1 MLHRVKEGGRT
12 GLKDFARDLN
22 PPPKAPAPVTST
34 DPERITPADIFRR
47 RTVRRP
53 ELRKLVPL
61 SDTTIYELE
70 QKGEFPQRFY
80 LTPRCVVWPLAEVL
94 EWIDAQRRKG
104 REGCGPHPDYR
115 TRSVNGM
122 SGGQ

>member
-1 MLHRVKEGGRT
+1 MFHRVKEGGRT
-12 GLKDFARDLN
+12 ALNEFAREIRS
-22 PPPKAPAPVTST
+22 APRAPSRLTST

-47 RTVRRP
+47 RTVRRA

-61 SDTTIYELE
+61 SDTTIYDLE

-94 EWIDAQRRKG
+94 EWIDARRKEG
-104 REGCGPHPDYR
+104 RSGGGAHPDYR
-115 TRSVNGM
+115 LR
-122 SGGQ
+122 

>member
-12 GLKDFARDLN
+12 GLQEFARDLS
-22 PPPKAPAPVTST
+22 PPSKAPAPVTST

-70 QKGEFPQRFY
+70 QIGEFPQRFY

-94 EWIDAQRRKG
+94 EWIDVQRRKG

-115 TRSVNGM
+115 MR
-122 SGGQ
+122 

>member
-1 MLHRVKEGGRT
+1 MSHGVKEGGRAA
-12 GLKDFARDLN
+12 LARFAQELRGAN
-22 PPPKAPAPVTST
+22 PEAPLPAN
-34 DPERITPADIFRR
+34 DREITPSDVFSR

-80 LTPRCVVWPLAEVL
+80 LTPRCAVWPLGEVL
-94 EWIDAQRRKG
+94 NWIDKRRELG
-104 REGCGPHPDYR
+104 REGCGKHPDYR
-115 TRSVNGM
+115 LRS
-122 SGGQ
+122 